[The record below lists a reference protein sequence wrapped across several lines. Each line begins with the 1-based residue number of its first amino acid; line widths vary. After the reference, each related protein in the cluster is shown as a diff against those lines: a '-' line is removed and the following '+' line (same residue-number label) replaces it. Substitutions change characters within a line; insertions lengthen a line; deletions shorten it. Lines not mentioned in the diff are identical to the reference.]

1 MALLRQQVGMG
12 SLLHGVQASRSME
25 IGSKEAQMVENAL
38 GRLLEDA
45 VNSSCK
51 LAIVMLFAED
61 AGLAANEHQLS
72 RRLCRDIWSVEQA
85 LSELVGDGVLINLDG
100 LYRFQPDLK
109 HAEGLRQLLRVY
121 DEPVGRQEVVR
132 IVSDLDRYAPYR
144 EMLKRQ
150 RVEIVSA

>member
-1 MALLRQQVGMG
+1 MALLRQQVRMG
-12 SLLHGVQASRSME
+12 SLLHGVHASRSMK
-25 IGSKEAQMVENAL
+25 IGSKEAHMVGNAL

-61 AGLAANEHQLS
+61 AGLVADEHQLS

-85 LSELVGDGVLINLDG
+85 LSELVSDAVLINLDG
-100 LYRFQPDLK
+100 SYRFQPDVK
-109 HAEGLRQLLRVY
+109 YAEGLRQLLQVY
-121 DEPVGRQEVVR
+121 DEPEGRQEIVR

-144 EMLKRQ
+144 EMLRRQ